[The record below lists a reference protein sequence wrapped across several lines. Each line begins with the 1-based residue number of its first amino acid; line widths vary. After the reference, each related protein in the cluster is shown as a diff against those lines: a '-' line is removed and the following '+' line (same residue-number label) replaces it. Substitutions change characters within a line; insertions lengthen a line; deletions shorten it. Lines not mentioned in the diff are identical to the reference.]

1 MGLER
6 VFEAELRGKD
16 GGIVMEVDARG
27 RLKGVLE
34 RIPWQPGSNVH
45 LTLDA
50 NVQKAA
56 DDGLRASLTGR
67 GAAVALDP
75 RTGDILALSSAPDF
89 DPNDFLSSDPELVQ
103 RTAQALP
110 QLNRA
115 IAATYPRATFKIVVG
130 AAGLDAGRFTTADT
144 VYCPGHTEIGNRV
157 FLCWEAKGHKLMR
170 WFPGLTNSCDVY
182 FYRMGLKTGGAVIE
196 KYSAMFGLGDKTNIA
211 LKGERRGNLFGPK
224 AKGSRSWY
232 DGDTANLAIGPGE
245 LLATPIQMA
254 VLTAAVA
261 SRGVL
266 WRPPFTGRIAY
277 SGGRAEYRQK
287 PEPVGT
293 VTMRESDLAGPPRGH
308 AAWWCPPAPARRPLI
323 PGLEVYGKTGTSQN
337 PGRTTRGSSASR
349 RGRARSRASR
359 SPCSSRTGARGT
371 PAGHRAEHDAGRL
384 RHA

>member
-50 NVQKAA
+50 TVQKAA

-115 IAATYPRATFKIVVG
+115 IAATYPPGRPSRSSSEPRGSTRAASPRPTRCIAPATPRSATGCSSAGKPRAT
-130 AAGLDAGRFTTADT
+130 
-144 VYCPGHTEIGNRV
+144 
-157 FLCWEAKGHKLMR
+157 
-170 WFPGLTNSCDVY
+170 S
-182 FYRMGLKTGGAVIE
+182 
-196 KYSAMFGLGDKTNIA
+196 
-211 LKGERRGNLFGPK
+211 
-224 AKGSRSWY
+224 
-232 DGDTANLAIGPGE
+232 
-245 LLATPIQMA
+245 
-254 VLTAAVA
+254 
-261 SRGVL
+261 
-266 WRPPFTGRIAY
+266 
-277 SGGRAEYRQK
+277 
-287 PEPVGT
+287 
-293 VTMRESDLAGPPRGH
+293 
-308 AAWWCPPAPARRPLI
+308 
-323 PGLEVYGKTGTSQN
+323 
-337 PGRTTRGSSASR
+337 
-349 RGRARSRASR
+349 
-359 SPCSSRTGARGT
+359 
-371 PAGHRAEHDAGRL
+371 
-384 RHA
+384 